1 MVYGAEN
8 TPCIS
13 TDSQP
18 LFPWTLLNRQHGR
31 LPRNEGSLKLILVA
45 TQYPSFPEM
54 SMAQK
59 LLSHELVETDGAKAI
74 VEMTLEPQ

>member
-1 MVYGAEN
+1 MI
-8 TPCIS
+8 IS
-13 TDSQP
+13 YICF
-18 LFPWTLLNRQHGR
+18 LILNKRNIYYIFIII
-31 LPRNEGSLKLILVA
+31 PRNEGSLKLILVA

-74 VEMTLEPQ
+74 VENVTMRPSNSD